1 MVLLQHRLNVK
12 LSQRQILTPGLV
24 QMVSVLALNKLELKD
39 MITAEMVENPV
50 LEELEDAVPMLDDV
64 GRQEEERDRIAAK
77 ATTEENPITATETK
91 DPFEEIDFGSF
102 FQEYLDPGYR
112 SSGEMEEIEK
122 PSFENFLSKPGN
134 LTDHLLWQLGAISLR
149 PPVHEAAEIIIG
161 NLNEDGYLIAS
172 DEEILGI
179 VPVAA
184 PEADAETQAKIVGE
198 AEALGIAAVVP
209 DPASLESAPDSASL
223 DPASDNLASDDTATV
238 DSAPE
243 SDFSSLDP
251 TAGSAHLSASGLSDY
266 RTPSSDL
273 TSLDQPPVK
282 SLGEGWTVEALQEE
296 AAQRSA
302 YTSAQSALRNAPAPA
317 PARNDAAYGKSTTAA
332 SEPSASASPNPP
344 SANNG
349 AASGHAATAAR
360 MQVSFTL
367 PDLHEA
373 LEVVRQLDPPGIACR
388 DLREC
393 LLRQLRYHMQQ
404 LQQGRDRNGATPNAA
419 NGSATANGAATSSGG
434 ASANGTANTNGAAPT
449 DSTEQVLNDAI
460 AVVDQHLHAVTLK
473 QFKEIAKAIGRS
485 VEAVQV
491 ALDYVR
497 TLDPRPGLQYN
508 KTPARLIEPDVAF
521 VKHGD
526 EWLIIMNDEDMP
538 QLRLNPAYKRL
549 LTREGNDKDTRNY
562 VKDRYKSAIQLI
574 KNIEQRKQT
583 ITKVCYSIVARQ
595 QDFLERGIDQLKP
608 MMIKEVAEEI
618 GVHPST
624 VSRAVANKY
633 VHTPQ
638 GVFELRY
645 FFSESVQGPEGG
657 GTSLLILKR
666 RVKKLIEDEDPSR
679 PLTDE
684 QITRI
689 LQSQGIDVTRRTVAK
704 YREDM
709 KIPSTHQ
716 RRVKK

>member
-1 MVLLQHRLNVK
+1 MVLLQHKLNVK

-39 MITAEMVENPV
+39 MINAEMVENPV
-50 LEELEDAVPMLDDV
+50 LEELEDAVPMLDEI
-64 GRQEEERDRIAAK
+64 GRQEEERERIASK
-77 ATTEENPITATETK
+77 ATTEENPITANEKK

-102 FQEYLDPGYR
+102 FQDYLDPGYR
-112 SSGEMEEIEK
+112 SSSEMEEIEK

-134 LTDHLLWQLGAISLR
+134 LTDHLLWQLGAISTR
-149 PPVHEAAEIIIG
+149 PPVREAAEVIIG

-172 DEEILGI
+172 DEELLG
-179 VPVAA
+179 VEPAAA
-184 PEADAETQAKIVGE
+184 PESDADTQAKIVGQ
-198 AEALGIAAVVP
+198 AEALGIGAIAA
-209 DPASLESAPDSASL
+209 DPAGQPGYTVPPPDGVQAGAAFEQQATAVAEPGVEDEIPTDAAAEMPEPQGHVEAGANKSAGDGSGII
-223 DPASDNLASDDTATV
+223 TATALARV
-238 DSAPE
+238 AVS
-243 SDFSSLDP
+243 F
-251 TAGSAHLSASGLSDY
+251 T
-266 RTPSSDL
+266 SSDL
-273 TSLDQPPVK
+273 
-282 SLGEGWTVEALQEE
+282 
-296 AAQRSA
+296 R
-302 YTSAQSALRNAPAPA
+302 
-317 PARNDAAYGKSTTAA
+317 
-332 SEPSASASPNPP
+332 
-344 SANNG
+344 
-349 AASGHAATAAR
+349 
-360 MQVSFTL
+360 
-367 PDLHEA
+367 EA
-373 LEVVRQLDPPGIACR
+373 LEIVRQFDPPGVACR
-388 DLREC
+388 NLREC
-393 LLRQLRYHMQQ
+393 LLYQLRYHLHQ
-404 LQQGRDRNGATPNAA
+404 LEQHRNGNGAT
-419 NGSATANGAATSSGG
+419 
-434 ASANGTANTNGAAPT
+434 
-449 DSTEQVLNDAI
+449 EQVVHDAI
-460 AVVDQHLHAVTLK
+460 AVVDQHLRAVTLK
-473 QFKEIAKAIGRS
+473 QFKEIGRAIGRPI
-485 VEAVQV
+485 EAVQA
-491 ALDYVR
+491 ALEYIR

-549 LTREGNDKDTRNY
+549 LSREGNDRETRNY

-595 QDFLERGIDQLKP
+595 QEFLERGIDHLKP

-666 RVKKLIEDEDPSR
+666 RVKKLIEEEDPTR